1 MRHLRIRKLVWYL
14 TFAATVLPSVAQAQV
29 MIDMSRVTCADY
41 LALPPDQ
48 SRIFAAWMSGWF
60 NQKTGYVWINLGA
73 YARNVANVTQW
84 CRSNPG
90 ELVMT
95 GLTRATQSKE

>member
-1 MRHLRIRKLVWYL
+1 MRYLPRRKLVWYL
-14 TFAATVLPSVAQAQV
+14 LFAATILPSTAGAQV
-29 MIDMSRVTCADY
+29 MIDMSRMTCADY

-60 NQKTGYVWINLGA
+60 NQKTGYVWINLEA
-73 YARNVANVTQW
+73 YARNVASVTQW
-84 CRSNPG
+84 CAANPQ

-95 GLTRATQSKE
+95 GLTRATTAK